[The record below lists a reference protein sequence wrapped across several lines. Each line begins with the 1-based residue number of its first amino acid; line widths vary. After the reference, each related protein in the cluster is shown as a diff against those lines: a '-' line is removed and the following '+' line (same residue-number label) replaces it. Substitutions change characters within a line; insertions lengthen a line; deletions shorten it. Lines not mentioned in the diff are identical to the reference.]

1 MAITATVRAEVT
13 GSSTSVADQGTANFP
28 FAITYTKSLTDGN
41 AANQIDRVFTDTRTL
56 TASATEDLDVAGVLT
71 NVYGAT
77 ITAGKLKGIMVKA
90 SSANTNNVNV
100 TRPASNGVPW
110 MLAAGD
116 GFGVVPDGV
125 FLWLAPS
132 AAGIT
137 VTAGTGDL
145 ITFTNSAGGTSVTY
159 DVALLLST

>member
-1 MAITATVRAEVT
+1 MAISATVRAEVT
-13 GSSTSVADQGTANFP
+13 GSSTSVQDQGTASFP
-28 FAITYTKSLTDGN
+28 FALTYTKSLTDGN

-77 ITAGKLKGIMVKA
+77 IAAAKLKGIMVKA
-90 SSANTNNVNV
+90 SSGNTNNVNV

-116 GFGVVPDGV
+116 GFPVVPDGV

-137 VTAGTGDL
+137 VTAATGDL
-145 ITFTNSAGGTSVTY
+145 ITFTNSGAGTSVTY